1 MNPDTPSPTLSSDM
15 LQTAPLHDDERWKQQ
30 IKNKVMFEDL
40 LPEEKRVCVSRQFLA
55 QCSSDSQTSS
65 SKALCWFTFPQSHRS
80 HSCLFVCVFGCV
92 CVFGYVCVCSS
103 DLEQRQSGK
112 RPCWITLFRISFAS
126 SAQSVPCW
134 LIAFSLVS
142 EQPQSIHVLSV
153 PDTAWLIIA
162 LVLAHHVCSVQGRH
176 K

>member
-80 HSCLFVCVFGCV
+80 HSCLFVCVCVFGCV
-92 CVFGYVCVCSS
+92 CVWLCVCLVVCAFILAIWNK
-103 DLEQRQSGK
+103 DRVEKGRVGLR
-112 RPCWITLFRISFAS
+112 SFAS
-126 SAQSVPCW
+126 A
-134 LIAFSLVS
+134 SL
-142 EQPQSIHVLSV
+142 QAHNRY
-153 PDTAWLIIA
+153 
-162 LVLAHHVCSVQGRH
+162 LAG
-176 K
+176 